1 MGSGAKMTE
10 INNGPE
16 ALRMSKLIGFYGRTE
31 HKDERNTNR
40 VNRQCSIHG

>member
-10 INNGPE
+10 MNNGPK